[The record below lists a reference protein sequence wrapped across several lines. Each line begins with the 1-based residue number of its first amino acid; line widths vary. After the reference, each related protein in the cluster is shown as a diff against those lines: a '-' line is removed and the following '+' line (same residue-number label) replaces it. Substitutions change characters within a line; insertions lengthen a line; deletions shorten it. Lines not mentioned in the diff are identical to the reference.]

1 MNTGILNIG
10 ICTVDAIGQYV
21 DEFPPPGGLRTF
33 DQLTLTTGGCATN
46 CSFSLARMGV
56 SCRMIIKVGDDVLGR
71 FVLDEARRHNI
82 DTDGIIVGE
91 GEGTPFTFVCVHRGG
106 QRSFIHTTGTNAT
119 LCLDDIDMNLVRSA
133 RFCSVSGAMIM
144 PEFDGQQTADLL
156 RQAQEAGAI
165 TLLDTVYTDA
175 ADRATWQAKMFP
187 PLRYVNYF
195 VPSEPEARA
204 LTGQTDPAA
213 MTRALQQQG
222 CRHVVIKL
230 GEQGAFCRDADG
242 HERHVPAYN
251 IDEVVDT
258 TGAGDV
264 FHGAYLVGLLH
275 GWDLRTVALFSTAVS
290 ALKCTRLGG
299 RGPIPTYDQV
309 MAFLHERGIQIE

>member
-1 MNTGILNIG
+1 MNAGILNIG

-56 SCRMIIKVGDDVLGR
+56 PCRMIIKVGDDVLGR

-82 DTDGIIVGE
+82 DTEGIIVGK

-119 LCLDDIDMNLVRSA
+119 LCLGDIDMNLVRSA

-144 PEFDGQQTADLL
+144 PEFDGPQTADLL

-175 ADRATWQAKMFP
+175 ADRATWQARMFP
-187 PLRYVNYF
+187 PLRYVDYF

-204 LTGQTDPAA
+204 LTGQSSPAA
-213 MTRALQQQG
+213 MARTLQQQG

-251 IDEVVDT
+251 VNEVVDT
-258 TGAGDV
+258 TGAGDAWV
-264 FHGAYLVGLLH
+264 AGFLAGLLEDAPAVEAARLGNAVAAH
-275 GWDLRTVALFSTAVS
+275 CIQAAGATAGVVAL
-290 ALKCTRLGG
+290 
-299 RGPIPTYDQV
+299 
-309 MAFLHERGIQIE
+309 EQIRRFQQTV

>member
-258 TGAGDV
+258 TGAGDAWV
-264 FHGAYLVGLLH
+264 AGFLAGLVE
-275 GWDLRTVALFSTAVS
+275 DAPTVEAA
-290 ALKCTRLGG
+290 RLGNA
-299 RGPIPTYDQV
+299 V
-309 MAFLHERGIQIE
+309 AAHCIQAAGATAGVVPLEQIRRFQQTV